1 MNRFFIV
8 YSIFYLE
15 TLYGLQT
22 VNLTEQDTTWIAS
35 GYQTRQISPI
45 IITPCSNCTQYIQVM
60 MRFEDGTQTKTD
72 FTITDSEGS
81 QIQSTTFNST
91 SLQLLH
97 GPLTIIDRSA
107 VGSYSL
113 SFRLHN
119 VTDSIALYASRL
131 FTIVP
136 NTPVPYT
143 YQTKGSGNYG
153 TFATFSAMPALY
165 GRSSLVIKPTNKTTT
180 GCEYSLFQAGYPAT
194 NRGLNAYRIHTFT
207 PENSGDRFA
216 LSIIPAF
223 AATIYVPPRCPVSI
237 DVADYTSPN
246 SYAEAYRFCDTRGAE
261 VVKIENIYDNA
272 FIMANLAQYTAL
284 NCPSNSQEFNGYC
297 YQAMVSLPGNY
308 TMADTYCAGRG
319 LANSHLA
326 SIMNQFENLYLAGL
340 LPAGTKAFIGGM
352 RQTNGV
358 FTWSDGLPF
367 SFDNVDKST
376 NGGPCLVIDQATKK
390 WQQVN
395 CSESHAFICKITE
408 TPPFIVSN
416 STGFK
421 QAADYLLRGI
431 DPTANPC
438 EDFFQF
444 TCGTYIN
451 NTSLNGKSRVGTFD
465 EAQTQVNKDTAV
477 ALDAISASSSLTERI
492 AQAAYAACVYNYNQD
507 VNDKSKTIYQ
517 EITNA
522 FGIPE
527 IPFFLDPSSL
537 SMFSIPTS
545 QLFSAVGYFEGTHA
559 LGTLLFSWTTVDYQN
574 IKQNALFMNQPDLPL
589 PRDYYVKPQFLSII
603 QAHVQEYADLITMVA
618 GNLGKT
624 VDSNAIY
631 QMAADVVNFEISI
644 ATASWSDEEQR
655 NYKQM
660 YNPYTISG
668 LQANYPNIQWTAYFD
683 NLLKNVGLTNTV
695 FQSREAI
702 VNEPTYFAW
711 LNSLFS
717 EQKIPAATIV
727 NYIAVQAIYD
737 SADFLGSGLSKLA
750 EKNNRLPYLMKH
762 GIGLSRTRRDRRN
775 FDSINDFCVDIVTTF
790 MPYGTGYVYVK
801 QLGDLRNAIQ
811 ADVATQ
817 TDHIISSFTD
827 MIGTLSWMTPS
838 SKTNANTKAAGL
850 IKNIGWPDMFK
861 DFKDTTDLDNYNKAD
876 YGKILDLDKTKFFEI
891 YLILKSGM
899 ESRESLR
906 FIQAPADRKMFLQ
919 SPALVNAW
927 YQPERNSITFP
938 FAIFNLPF
946 YKLDWPQAVNYGGL
960 GGVEG
965 HELTHGY
972 DDEGVQFGPDGSLSG
987 CDSFRCGWMD
997 MNSTAGFTDM
1007 AQCVV
1012 TQYTTQCCPVKT
1024 GNVHCANGAITQ
1036 GENIADLGGQQAAYR
1051 AYRNWEL
1058 FEQMRTKRGAKIENK
1073 RGQTWNPTGQ
1083 STSTKGYLYIR
1094 SEQLTTESKFATLK
1108 RKEQKSSMFQHW
1120 KKALCVEGG
1129 CKGHLLFCQKV
1140 TKGVP
1145 QGNFNDFKDTTD
1157 LDNYN
1162 KAPADRKMFLQS
1174 PALVNAWYQPER
1186 NSITFPFAIFN
1197 LPFYK
1202 LDWPQAV
1209 NYGGVQFGPDGS
1221 LSGCDSF
1228 RCGWMDMNSTA
1239 GFTDM
1244 AQCVVTQYTT
1254 QCCPVKTGNVHCAN
1268 GAITQGE
1275 NIADLGGQQA
1285 AYRAYQK
1292 YVATQLNGVEEQSL
1306 PGLEEYTPNQIFWIA
1321 KGFVWCTVQSIDSLV
1336 RQMLTNPHSPP
1347 FWIRYLDLFQV
1358 LFGVILLTT
1367 INEVS
1372 AIICKQKF
1380 TLVSNATDF
1389 ADEDFGNTTIAWLN
1403 TASSVIY

>member
-35 GYQTRQISPI
+35 GYQTRQIS
-45 IITPCSNCTQYIQVM
+45 
-60 MRFEDGTQTKTD
+60 TKTD

-237 DVADYTSPN
+237 DVADYTSLYDGMGVFGMSSVPQYGFVMSRDFPGGMTGTGFGGMNVDLKYYLDSKTITNRSIDFNVHVDHFLTDPDSSVQFKFLYDEKVGYIFNRSTDSFSQAQTAKSFRIQFTSPKTLATFFLLHFNTAACNLAAKEFPNEEKCLSPILMAN
-246 SYAEAYRFCDTRGAE
+246 SYAEAYRFCDNRGAE

-272 FIMANLAQYTAL
+272 FIVANLAQSNASAQTPYIGVQRSSNGNWLYADGGPLTYANWAPGQPDMSNPQKQCTVLNAAL

-1051 AYRNWEL
+1051 AYR
-1058 FEQMRTKRGAKIENK
+1058 
-1073 RGQTWNPTGQ
+1073 
-1083 STSTKGYLYIR
+1083 
-1094 SEQLTTESKFATLK
+1094 
-1108 RKEQKSSMFQHW
+1108 
-1120 KKALCVEGG
+1120 
-1129 CKGHLLFCQKV
+1129 
-1140 TKGVP
+1140 
-1145 QGNFNDFKDTTD
+1145 
-1157 LDNYN
+1157 
-1162 KAPADRKMFLQS
+1162 
-1174 PALVNAWYQPER
+1174 
-1186 NSITFPFAIFN
+1186 
-1197 LPFYK
+1197 
-1202 LDWPQAV
+1202 
-1209 NYGGVQFGPDGS
+1209 
-1221 LSGCDSF
+1221 
-1228 RCGWMDMNSTA
+1228 
-1239 GFTDM
+1239 
-1244 AQCVVTQYTT
+1244 
-1254 QCCPVKTGNVHCAN
+1254 
-1268 GAITQGE
+1268 
-1275 NIADLGGQQA
+1275 
-1285 AYRAYQK
+1285 K
-1292 YVATQLNGVEEQSL
+1292 YVATQLNGVEEQRL

-1347 FWIRYLDLFQV
+1347 LKKMHFWNIPGY
-1358 LFGVILLTT
+1358 TT
-1367 INEVS
+1367 LACIFYQAERR
-1372 AIICKQKF
+1372 Q
-1380 TLVSNATDF
+1380 
-1389 ADEDFGNTTIAWLN
+1389 
-1403 TASSVIY
+1403 